1 MWPWSSSLLSDT
13 LVRLSRPP
21 PPAAQLPPKP
31 PTPQPRPA
39 QPRLGMIGISLSLRR
54 VFPDRYPLG
63 DHLAPTSTPST
74 GSATCSI
81 DHQDL

>member
-1 MWPWSSSLLSDT
+1 
-13 LVRLSRPP
+13 
-21 PPAAQLPPKP
+21 
-31 PTPQPRPA
+31 
-39 QPRLGMIGISLSLRR
+39 MIGISLSLRR